1 MFFGFSLWSRIMR
14 LFRVFRFSRQLA
26 NWALMI
32 LESLKSLFGALI
44 LLGII
49 IYVFA
54 VSLSMNTADWL
65 MQEERQPTSTARGY
79 IWLCDT
85 LYNMYL

>member
-1 MFFGFSLWSRIMR
+1 MR

-65 MQEERQPTSTARGY
+65 MQEERADFDG
-79 IWLCDT
+79 
-85 LYNMYL
+85 

>member
-65 MQEERQPTSTARGY
+65 MQEERADFDG
-79 IWLCDT
+79 
-85 LYNMYL
+85 